1 MRWVLIFLILQK
13 KNEMQTIRI
22 FLIEDNLTQK
32 RKFVIFLVQ
41 NFYKRYQ
48 VFVPEIKKINDEQ
61 FINLYKGNTDYDKFN
76 SFDPKLLKD
85 FFQKFKDNIEILSEW
100 YDKKETCTNMEIKLY
115 LNLKGKN
122 DEEIRK
128 NTNKSSN

>member
-1 MRWVLIFLILQK
+1 
-13 KNEMQTIRI
+13 MQTIRI

-41 NFYKRYQ
+41 NDYKRYQ